1 MIKSK
6 KRYTARDRPSASRQ
20 RRALQQLRSAPH
32 NSQDTQ
38 LQRVPRTALRATRL
52 YSASRP
58 LPFHFFAKRRL
69 RRNFGSIPLIGR
81 RCPLPSDIG
90 FLMPLRWFLYDW
102 LCAVWLVDLAIF
114 LLKGESRGGAG

>member
-1 MIKSK
+1 M
-6 KRYTARDRPSASRQ
+6 
-20 RRALQQLRSAPH
+20 
-32 NSQDTQ
+32 
-38 LQRVPRTALRATRL
+38 
-52 YSASRP
+52 
-58 LPFHFFAKRRL
+58 PFHFFAKRRL

-114 LLKGESRGGAG
+114 CCRRGRGKRAAEGERGERFIPSSGGGGSLDGSPPDVARRKGARVGREADGAAKSGARGCVGEELT